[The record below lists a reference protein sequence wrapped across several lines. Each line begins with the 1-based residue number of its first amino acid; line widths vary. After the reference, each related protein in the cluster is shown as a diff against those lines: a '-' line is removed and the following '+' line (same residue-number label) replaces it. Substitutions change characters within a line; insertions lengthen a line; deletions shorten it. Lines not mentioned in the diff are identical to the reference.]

1 MVINGIRP
9 QLSDLNENECP
20 SPQAYL
26 EVSSNKYVTIVSVFV
41 LINFDQLF
49 EKCFMHNPLGR
60 PTFENI
66 KKMLHKINPCYE
78 SPVDNMMLMVIL
90 LE

>member
-26 EVSSNKYVTIVSVFV
+26 EVSLNMSQV
-41 LINFDQLF
+41 IN
-49 EKCFMHNPLGR
+49 
-60 PTFENI
+60 
-66 KKMLHKINPCYE
+66 
-78 SPVDNMMLMVIL
+78 
-90 LE
+90 